1 MAASDLQKR
10 VSALPR
16 ELQQK
21 IMYNAYPD
29 LKTLRQQG
37 HILVTEDRTVSL
49 PSSMTV
55 RVFLVGGGG
64 GVIPSRFFVD
74 QIEWG
79 GGGSGHLTKG
89 QLVVPDSGEIS
100 VKIGRS
106 RRSRLGG
113 FGHPSIVVA
122 EKSLIAGGGEVRN
135 GDGGSGWSGGGGNG
149 IDQAEGGGRGGSN
162 GGDGEAGTDYCY
174 TSPGGRGSGAALPHI
189 PGLTLAPGRP
199 GEPRGGRGG
208 GGGGVTVNGGPGRR
222 DQHCGEGF
230 GAGGCDNE
238 GTSGVVIIYSDKQ
251 KG

>member
-1 MAASDLQKR
+1 MLKHHPSEKEIITYLQRAKTCFSEWCGLSRSRAWLEMAASDLQKR

-29 LKTLRQQG
+29 PKTLRQQG

-100 VKIGRS
+100 VTIGRS
-106 RRSRLGG
+106 RRSGLGG
-113 FGHPSIVVA
+113 FGHPTIVVA
-122 EKSLIAGGGEVRN
+122 EKSLITGGGEVRN
-135 GDGGSGWSGGGGNG
+135 GDGGSGWSGG
-149 IDQAEGGGRGGSN
+149 A
-162 GGDGEAGTDYCY
+162 
-174 TSPGGRGSGAALPHI
+174 GSGIHA
-189 PGLTLAPGRP
+189 R
-199 GEPRGGRGG
+199 
-208 GGGGVTVNGGPGRR
+208 
-222 DQHCGEGF
+222 
-230 GAGGCDNE
+230 
-238 GTSGVVIIYSDKQ
+238 
-251 KG
+251 